1 MTGQV
6 NARSYL
12 QRFNYH
18 NQSKDW
24 FIFFFFSPSLISP
37 QSLIYEKYVYKRIE
51 IITNNL
57 KQLRDMG
64 NLIKGLKVAAYVAEI
79 IVAGSVVIEL
89 AEKYCGKFG
98 KKKIATGEVK
108 AVDAATEN

>member
-1 MTGQV
+1 M
-6 NARSYL
+6 
-12 QRFNYH
+12 
-18 NQSKDW
+18 
-24 FIFFFFSPSLISP
+24 
-37 QSLIYEKYVYKRIE
+37 
-51 IITNNL
+51 

-89 AEKYCGKFG
+89 AEKYSGKFG

>member
-1 MTGQV
+1 MRGAIYNGSTITTSRKIG
-6 NARSYL
+6 L
-12 QRFNYH
+12 
-18 NQSKDW
+18 
-24 FIFFFFSPSLISP
+24 FFSSPFFLSFISP
-37 QSLIYEKYVYKRIE
+37 QSLIYEKMYIREIE
-51 IITNNL
+51 NRNNNINNL

-89 AEKYCGKFG
+89 AEKYSGKFG
-98 KKKIATGEVK
+98 KKKIATSKVK

>member
-1 MTGQV
+1 MIGQV
-6 NARSYL
+6 NARSCL

-24 FIFFFFSPSLISP
+24 FIFFFSPSLISP

-57 KQLRDMG
+57 KQQRDMG
-64 NLIKGLKVAAYVAEI
+64 NLMKGIKIAAYVAEI
-79 IVAGSVVIEL
+79 IVAGSVVVEL
-89 AEKYCGKFG
+89 AEKYSGKFR

>member
-1 MTGQV
+1 
-6 NARSYL
+6 
-12 QRFNYH
+12 
-18 NQSKDW
+18 
-24 FIFFFFSPSLISP
+24 
-37 QSLIYEKYVYKRIE
+37 
-51 IITNNL
+51 
-57 KQLRDMG
+57 MG

-89 AEKYCGKFG
+89 AGKDSGKFG

>member
-1 MTGQV
+1 MALSQNT
-6 NARSYL
+6 
-12 QRFNYH
+12 
-18 NQSKDW
+18 
-24 FIFFFFSPSLISP
+24 
-37 QSLIYEKYVYKRIE
+37 YVYMETVEETEDE

-89 AEKYCGKFG
+89 AEKYSGKFG